1 MIINVNNKEYNL
13 TNKDLI
19 KIPVEYASAV
29 TGYLIVKTAV
39 DICVQMQ
46 ANSLTK
52 ATLKVGGRVLAATF
66 GIGIGAMAGE
76 MVNILFKMNQKDP
89 NTECHDSPD
98 SVKEDEANG

>member
-19 KIPVEYASAV
+19 KIPVKYASAV

-46 ANSLTK
+46 SNPLAK
-52 ATLKVGGRVLAATF
+52 ATLKVGGKILAATV
-66 GIGIGAMAGE
+66 GVGAGTMVGE
-76 MVNILFKMNQKDP
+76 FIDILLKEKHEPATEDPTSFK
-89 NTECHDSPD
+89 EG
-98 SVKEDEANG
+98 EANG

>member
-46 ANSLTK
+46 TSSLAK
-52 ATLKVGGRVLAATF
+52 AALKVGGRVLAATF
-66 GIGIGAMAGE
+66 GVGAGTMAGE
-76 MVNILFKMNQKDP
+76 LVDILLKEKKEP
-89 NTECHDSPD
+89 VTEDKTSF
-98 SVKEDEANG
+98 KEDEANG

>member
-29 TGYLIVKTAV
+29 TGYLIIKTAV

-46 ANSLTK
+46 TNLLAK
-52 ATLKVGGRVLAATF
+52 ATLKVGGKILAATV
-66 GIGIGAMAGE
+66 GVGAGAMAGE
-76 MVNILFKMNQKDP
+76 LVDILLKEKKEPVMEDQ
-89 NTECHDSPD
+89 TSL
-98 SVKEDEANG
+98 KEDEANG

>member
-46 ANSLTK
+46 ANPLAKT
-52 ATLKVGGRVLAATF
+52 TLKVGGKILAATV
-66 GIGIGAMAGE
+66 GVGAGAMAGE
-76 MVNILFKMNQKDP
+76 LVDILLKDKKEP
-89 NTECHDSPD
+89 VMEDPTSF
-98 SVKEDEANG
+98 KEDEANG

>member
-52 ATLKVGGRVLAATF
+52 AALKVGGRVLAATF
-66 GIGIGAMAGE
+66 GVGAGTMAGE
-76 MVNILFKMNQKDP
+76 LVDILFKEKEEPTAEDP
-89 NTECHDSPD
+89 TSF
-98 SVKEDEANG
+98 KEDEANG